1 MRKTILGLGSLG
13 GVAVVGAVAGVTAAR
28 RRKRHGDHV
37 SALSLGSSDGGSPD
51 RWHSV
56 TVNCEP
62 ERLGALPPP
71 LDQLGFEIEVRVRP
85 APGDR
90 GTELAARVADPA
102 KVERDTVRHL
112 RAALREARALAEIGE
127 VPLPDSP
134 PSTKR
139 TLLSR
144 PLEAATRHGRE
155 EGRL

>member
-1 MRKTILGLGSLG
+1 MRKSILGFG
-13 GVAVVGAVAGVTAAR
+13 GVAAVGAVAGVAAAR
-28 RRKRHGDHV
+28 RRKRQGDGV
-37 SALSLGSSDGGSPD
+37 SALPAMGRSDSGSPD

-62 ERLGALPPP
+62 EQLGPLPPP
-71 LDQLGFEIEVRVRP
+71 LDSLGFEVEVRIRP

-90 GTELAARVADPA
+90 GTELAARVADA
-102 KVERDTVRHL
+102 GKVGRDTVRQL

-134 PSTKR
+134 PSTKK
-139 TLLSR
+139 TLLNR
-144 PLEAATRHGRE
+144 PLAAATAHGRE

>member
-1 MRKTILGLGSLG
+1 MKKTILG
-13 GVAVVGAVAGVTAAR
+13 VAAVGAVAGVAAAR
-28 RRKRHGDHV
+28 RRAKRGDRV
-37 SALSLGSSDGGSPD
+37 SAGRPD

-56 TVNCEP
+56 TVNREP
-62 ERLGALPPP
+62 ERLGSLPPP
-71 LDQLGFEIEVRVRP
+71 LDGLGFEVEVRIRP

-102 KVERDTVRHL
+102 TAGPDAVGRL
-112 RAALREARALAEIGE
+112 RAALRKARALAEIGE

-134 PSTKR
+134 ATTEE

-144 PLEAATRHGRE
+144 PLAHVTRHGRE